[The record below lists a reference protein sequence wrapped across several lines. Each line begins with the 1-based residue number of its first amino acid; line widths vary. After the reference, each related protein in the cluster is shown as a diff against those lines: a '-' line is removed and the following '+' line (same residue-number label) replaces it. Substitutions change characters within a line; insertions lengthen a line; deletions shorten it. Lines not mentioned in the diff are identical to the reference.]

1 MLFGLKKSR
10 IRPNKLQNL
19 QKEDTTMGYV
29 IREGQIQQAR
39 QISSL
44 TPEQKKEIFKQTA
57 RQKEVTQRLL
67 KRKELRKS
75 LSRQAV

>member
-1 MLFGLKKSR
+1 
-10 IRPNKLQNL
+10 
-19 QKEDTTMGYV
+19 MGYV